1 MPTFPG
7 EPGPVGVAN
16 RPSGPSGPAIVRA
29 SALGTFVFGC
39 ASVVAV
45 SDDGVFRVMAVAI
58 DLGLFALGCIAFLWA
73 FAVALDRSRNERI
86 GIGGLYF
93 LTGCAPATVRRRMM
107 SLLGLQVMIAV
118 AAALWAPYTAVAAS
132 VLVPVYG
139 IGLAGLWGAHH
150 GRFGDR

>member
-1 MPTFPG
+1 
-7 EPGPVGVAN
+7 
-16 RPSGPSGPAIVRA
+16 
-29 SALGTFVFGC
+29 
-39 ASVVAV
+39 
-45 SDDGVFRVMAVAI
+45 MAVAI